1 MAKRFTATEIWNEDW
16 FLDMPMEYKLF
27 WYYMLS
33 TCNHAG
39 FYKVNLRSF
48 CGLNGVNLTST
59 KVLEYFNAGKQRIRV
74 INTSLWLIDDFFVYQ
89 YGSTLNPNN
98 RVHASIVKEYLKHG
112 IELTSIRGLK
122 DLKDGVKDKDKDK
135 DKDLLSKEDNTSK
148 LWFLKFYH
156 STYESYKSIF
166 NGQSTTEDYFNEW
179 KKFIDFIY
187 ENKYEPVFD
196 AKFVSPH
203 SFEILV
209 KKDKFTSDMWGDT
222 LKKILATGIKP
233 EHDLFFRIPEFM
245 KYVKNSNNGTDK
257 QAVGTTKFN
266 VGAIELLNKGKKRFA
281 DITRKQGD

>member
-1 MAKRFTATEIWNEDW
+1 MAKRFTATEIWSEDW

-39 FYKVNLRSF
+39 FFKVNLRSF

-74 INTSLWLIDDFFVYQ
+74 VNNSLWLIDDFFVYQ

-98 RVHASIVKEYLKHG
+98 RVHNSIVKEYLKHG
-112 IELTSIRGLK
+112 VELTSIRGLK

-135 DKDLLSKEDNTSK
+135 DILNTK
-148 LWFLKFYH
+148 YWFIKFYK
-156 STYESYKSIF
+156 SNYENYKNVF
-166 NGQSTTEDYFNEW
+166 NGQSTTEEYFNQWVE
-179 KKFIDFIY
+179 FIDFIY
-187 ENKYEPVFD
+187 ENNYEQLFEC
-196 AKFVSPH
+196 KFLSPH
-203 SFEILV
+203 SFAAVVE
-209 KKDKFTSDMWGDT
+209 KSKFTKDRWDET

-245 KYVKNSNNGTDK
+245 GYAKDKTTATTFDKGNKNH
-257 QAVGTTKFN
+257 F
-266 VGAIELLNKGKKRFA
+266 I
-281 DITRKQGD
+281 

>member
-16 FLDMPMEYKLF
+16 FLEMPIEYKLF

-48 CGLNGVNLTST
+48 CGLNGVNLTSNN
-59 KVLEYFNAGKQRIRV
+59 VLEYFNAGKQRIRV
-74 INTSLWLIDDFFVYQ
+74 INNSLWLIDDFFVYQ

-98 RVHASIVKEYLKHG
+98 RVHASIVKEYLKYG

-135 DKDLLSKEDNTSK
+135 DIDNTGSINN

-156 STYESYKSIF
+156 SSYEIYKSSY
-166 NGQSTTEDYFNEW
+166 NGQSAEENYFIQW
-179 KKFIDFIY
+179 KKFIDLIY
-187 ENKYEPVFD
+187 EKKFESLFD
-196 AKFVSPH
+196 CKMVSPH
-203 SFEILV
+203 SFKILIE
-209 KKDKFTSDMWGDT
+209 KENFTEDKWEPTI
-222 LKKILATGIKP
+222 KKILSTGIKP

-245 KYVKNSNNGTDK
+245 GYLKNGFKPQRDLSDSEK
-257 QAVGTTKFN
+257 TTLSRREQ
-266 VGAIELLNKGKKRFA
+266 IKGKKES
-281 DITRKQGD
+281 